1 MAENDSEWYF
11 GSRLSVNEG
20 SSTTTEK
27 SSSDVYHYNNEDSDS
42 TYELSTQV
50 DCASSSS
57 LDSEFSDEESC
68 SSSEESI
75 IDLEKLKR
83 EQIRLMLKKISK
95 NGSTDGK
102 MPEKVDESNGSSNV
116 SMTSMPDYSNNEE
129 RTYSCLKSQPCPLC
143 VPHKLAV
150 Q

>member
-1 MAENDSEWYF
+1 MAEHDSDWYF
-11 GSRLSVNEG
+11 GSRLSINEG
-20 SSTTTEK
+20 SSTPTEK

-50 DCASSSS
+50 DCDRSSSSS

-68 SSSEESI
+68 SSSEEPI

-95 NGSTDGK
+95 NGSTKRK
-102 MPEKVDESNGSSNV
+102 MPEKVN
-116 SMTSMPDYSNNEE
+116 
-129 RTYSCLKSQPCPLC
+129 
-143 VPHKLAV
+143 
-150 Q
+150 

>member
-20 SSTTTEK
+20 SSTPTEK

-42 TYELSTQV
+42 TYELSTQIV
-50 DCASSSS
+50 CARSSSSS
-57 LDSEFSDEESC
+57 LDSDFSDEESC

-95 NGSTDGK
+95 NGPTEGK
-102 MPEKVDESNGSSNV
+102 KPEKV
-116 SMTSMPDYSNNEE
+116 
-129 RTYSCLKSQPCPLC
+129 
-143 VPHKLAV
+143 
-150 Q
+150 